1 MKSALFVFAI
11 VGLVTRTAFAADLA
25 PSPYT
30 KAPVEQAA
38 YNWAGFYAGLNA
50 GYAFGHETMV
60 VDAVGLGRFETSRDH
75 DGLFGGGQL
84 GFNFQFGG
92 GWVLGIEADM
102 QAASI
107 GGTFGA
113 VVPATTFGTNK
124 LDAFGTARGRLG
136 YAFDRLLVYGT
147 GGFAAGRNT
156 FEIIQASSG
165 TESEMHTGWTA
176 GGGFEYG
183 VGQNWSV
190 KAEYLHVDLGD
201 KTYFAIPGG
210 TNFLSRMKF
219 DLVRTG
225 FNYRF

>member
-1 MKSALFVFAI
+1 
-11 VGLVTRTAFAADLA
+11 
-25 PSPYT
+25 
-30 KAPVEQAA
+30 
-38 YNWAGFYAGLNA
+38 
-50 GYAFGHETMV
+50 
-60 VDAVGLGRFETSRDH
+60 
-75 DGLFGGGQL
+75 
-84 GFNFQFGG
+84 
-92 GWVLGIEADM
+92 VLGVEADM

-107 GGTFGA
+107 GGTFDA
-113 VVPATTFGTNK
+113 LVPAAAFGTNK

-156 FEIIQASSG
+156 FQIIQAASA
-165 TESEMHTGWTA
+165 TESETHTGWTA
-176 GGGFEYG
+176 GGGLEYG

-201 KTYFAIPGG
+201 KSYFVIPGG
-210 TNFLSRMKF
+210 TSYVSRMKF